1 MTDYASLRETLCFS
15 PRMQPVY
22 AAVRARL
29 LPYIRR
35 ECTATS
41 PASAAGRNPF
51 LDVFS
56 SAGNEPYEITLA
68 RAIVR
73 SFEATPEIL
82 WPGEVLL
89 GVPRPFYPLMEHFSW
104 GIVRHDDVL
113 DGPDYA
119 DTRETMLRETER
131 LSSRLWPLDWEHMH
145 EAGRAIY
152 GAEVYDALCADGF
165 MHPGGYQGHTVCN
178 YRTLLSLGLDGVRE
192 KIART
197 RREGVPF
204 YDACTILL
212 DGMTAWLLRYAAA
225 AERAAE
231 SEADPDLRRW
241 YLEAAETCR
250 AAAHRPP
257 RSLREAAQLVWTL
270 AVWDWVDC
278 VGRQDQ
284 YLRAFF
290 DEAVREDRA
299 GAEDV
304 IADLLMKL
312 MEHGSHNLTLSGQS
326 PDGTD
331 DTCDLTY
338 LMLQTVRVFHDV
350 HPRLSVRVHGN
361 TPKALTDLCVRMWSE
376 GMSDPTLSS
385 DNTILR
391 GLLALGV
398 PPEDAYDYSMLG
410 CQEVEIPG
418 KSNFGCEDGKIN
430 LARILEI
437 TLRDGRLPGSGMQV
451 GPHTGELRDFA
462 SFEAF
467 YAAFETQVRY
477 FTKPFLALCDRGQ
490 EIRNANFAKLVKTA
504 FTDGCLEKGLP
515 HDGGGPVYNFGVVE
529 TAGLAAVSDSLLA
542 LDRAVFRDR
551 IVPADMLMEALD
563 RDFEGFEPLRQT
575 LLRVPKFGN
584 GDPAADAM
592 ARRVLDF
599 FWTEIG
605 KYRSVRGGAYTGACS
620 LLEDG
625 VRFGSRTG
633 ALPDGRCAGEPLGN
647 TMGPRPGNDRSGLTA
662 LFRSVS
668 ALPLEKGVGGTT
680 LNTTLPRSLLQ
691 TDEARAA
698 VAAAV
703 RAFLASGGQMV
714 QVTTADLDALLD
726 ARLHPERHGDLLVR
740 IGGYS
745 VHFVTLSPELQ
756 EEIISRYAR

>member
-1 MTDYASLRETLCFS
+1 
-15 PRMQPVY
+15 MQRVY
-22 AAVRARL
+22 EAVRVRL
-29 LPYIRR
+29 LPYAYR
-35 ECTATS
+35 EGTATS
-41 PASAAGRNPF
+41 PASPRGKNPF

-56 SAGNEPYEITLA
+56 LAEDEPYEITLA

-73 SFEATPEIL
+73 SFMATPEIL

-113 DGPDYA
+113 EKPEYA
-119 DTRETMLRETER
+119 QVREGMLRETER

-145 EAGRAIY
+145 EAGREYY
-152 GAEVYDALCADGF
+152 GADVYKALCDDGF
-165 MHPGGYQGHTVCN
+165 MGPGGYQGHTICN

-192 KIART
+192 KIAAT

-231 SEADPDLRRW
+231 AETDSDLRRW
-241 YLEAAETCR
+241 YLESAGTCR

-257 RSLREAAQLVWTL
+257 QNLREAAQLVWTL

-284 YLRAFF
+284 YLSPFF
-290 DEAVREDRA
+290 DEAVKSDRTA
-299 GAEDV
+299 AEDV
-304 IADLLMKL
+304 IEDLLMKL

-361 TPKALTDLCVRMWSE
+361 TPKALTDLCVQMWSE

-385 DNTILR
+385 DDTILK

-398 PPEDAYDYSMLG
+398 PQEDACDYSMLG

-437 TLRDGRLPGSGMQV
+437 ALRDGRLPGSGVQV
-451 GPHTGELRDFA
+451 GPHTGELRDFD
-462 SFEAF
+462 SFEGF
-467 YAAFETQVRY
+467 YAAFEAQVRF
-477 FTKPFLALCDRGQ
+477 FTKHFLALCDRGQ
-490 EIRNANFAKLVKTA
+490 EIRLANFAKLLKTP

-515 HDGGGPVYNFGVVE
+515 HDGGGPIYNFGVVE

-542 LDRAVFRDR
+542 LDRAVFRDH
-551 IVPADMLMEALD
+551 IISPDGLLEALD
-563 RDFEGFEPLRQT
+563 RDFAGFEPLRQT

-584 GDPAADAM
+584 GDPEADSM

-625 VRFGSRTG
+625 IRFGKHTG
-633 ALPDGRCAGEPLGN
+633 ALPDGRHAGEPLGN
-647 TMGPRPGNDRSGLTA
+647 TMGPRPGNDRNGLTS

-698 VAAAV
+698 VGAAV

-726 ARLHPERHGDLLVR
+726 AKVHPERHGDLLVR

-745 VHFVTLSPELQ
+745 VHFVTLAPDSQ
-756 EEIISRYAR
+756 DEIISRYAR

>member
-1 MTDYASLRETLCFS
+1 MTDYSSTREKLCFS

-22 AAVRARL
+22 AALRARL
-29 LPYIRR
+29 LPYARR
-35 ECTATS
+35 EGTATS
-41 PASAAGRNPF
+41 PAPAGGKNPF
-51 LDVFS
+51 LEVFS
-56 SAGNEPYEITLA
+56 QAGEEPYEITLA

-82 WPGEVLL
+82 YPGEVLL
-89 GVPRPFYPLMEHFSW
+89 GVPRPVFPLMEHFSW

-113 DGPDYA
+113 DRPEYA
-119 DTRETMLRETER
+119 SCRDEMLRETER
-131 LSSRLWPLDWEHMH
+131 LSSRLWPLNWDHMNG
-145 EAGRAIY
+145 AGREYY
-152 GAEVYDALCADGF
+152 GAEVYDALCKDGF
-165 MHPGGYQGHTVCN
+165 MDPGGYQGHTVCN
-178 YRTLLSLGLDGVRE
+178 YRTLLALGLDGMRE
-192 KIART
+192 KVART
-197 RREGVPF
+197 RREGIPF
-204 YDACTILL
+204 YDACTLIL
-212 DGMTAWLLRYAAA
+212 DGMTDWLMRYAAA
-225 AERAAE
+225 AENAADAE
-231 SEADPDLRRW
+231 TDPVLRRW

-250 AAAHRPP
+250 SSAHRAP
-257 RSLREAAQLVWTL
+257 RTLREAAQLVWTL

-284 YLRAFF
+284 YLRVFF
-290 DEAVREDRA
+290 NEAVRENQAD
-299 GAEDV
+299 AEDV

-326 PDGTD
+326 PDGAD

-350 HPRLSVRVHGN
+350 HPRLSVRVHSG
-361 TPKALTDLCVRMWSE
+361 TPKSLTDLCVQMWSE

-385 DNTILR
+385 DDTILR

-398 PPEDAYDYSMLG
+398 PKEDACDYSMLG

-437 TLRDGRLPGSGMQV
+437 AMRDGRLPGSGIQV
-451 GPHTGELRDFA
+451 GPHTGELRDFV
-462 SFEAF
+462 SFEDF

-477 FTKPFLALCDRGQ
+477 FTKHFLALCDRGQ
-490 EIRNANFAKLVKTA
+490 EIRLANFSKLVKTA

-515 HDGGGPVYNFGVVE
+515 HDGGGPIYNFGVVE
-529 TAGLAAVSDSLLA
+529 TAGLAAVSDSLVA
-542 LDRAVFRDR
+542 LDRTVFRDR
-551 IVPADMLMEALD
+551 IVSPDTLIEALD
-563 RDFEGFEPLRQT
+563 RDFEDFEPLRQT
-575 LLRVPKFGN
+575 LLRAPKFGN
-584 GDPAADAM
+584 GDAEADSM
-592 ARRVLDF
+592 AFRVLDF

-605 KYRSVRGGAYTGACS
+605 RYRSVRGGAYTGACS

-625 VRFGSRTG
+625 IRYGKRTG
-633 ALPDGRCAGEPLGN
+633 ALPDGRHAGDPLGN
-647 TMGPRPGNDRSGLTA
+647 TMGPRPGNDRSGLTS

-668 ALPLEKGVGGTT
+668 ALPLDKGVGGTT

-698 VAAAV
+698 VASAV
-703 RAFLASGGQMV
+703 RAFLHTGGQMV

-726 ARLHPERHGDLLVR
+726 AKVHPERHGDLLVR

-745 VHFVTLSPELQ
+745 VHFVTLAPDSQ
-756 EEIISRYAR
+756 DEIISRYAR